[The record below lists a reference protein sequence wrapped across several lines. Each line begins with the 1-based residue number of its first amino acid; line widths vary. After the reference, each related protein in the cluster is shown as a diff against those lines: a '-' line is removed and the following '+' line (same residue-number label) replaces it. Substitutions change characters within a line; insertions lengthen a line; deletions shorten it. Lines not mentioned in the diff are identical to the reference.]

1 MNKCLHQVIQ
11 AKKLNSMKLTIV
23 PFLLFMSFATTNG
36 QVQDKEFYE
45 IGFDT
50 LALIDSSRIYKTNAS
65 DHNSL
70 HFRPVEVDI
79 WYPSADKGSD
89 KLHFRDFLNAFEVRA
104 NKLSGKTSYTGIAEE
119 LALLFAAEGGLK
131 PEDGKKLLNIETN
144 SYKNLSPITEKK
156 PLILYMAGLNGMA
169 FENYKLIESLTK
181 EGYVVMSISSIGRYP
196 GDMTNNT
203 LDLME
208 QVYDAESAIKALKKQ
223 SKINIDFNQI
233 AVIGC
238 SWGGMSAAVL
248 TSRNPNIKALIS
260 LDGSETT
267 HYGKIDEEN
276 KNPEEFYD
284 SDISNQDLRTI
295 SYLYLGSENSLMDSV
310 PGDEFNYYRR
320 VHGNKYFLRLAESR
334 HEDFSCIPYILNASK
349 KSVDT
354 YNTLIKS
361 SMLFLNATLK
371 NENAFVQHY
380 SELQKFQ
387 SARSVSIQLNES
399 GANTVLLKGIV
410 LDEETKN
417 QIPFVNIA
425 ILNKDI
431 GTVTNDTGQFT
442 LKANTN
448 INDTVR
454 ISMIGYK
461 AKLITIGELQAN
473 NHIKLQKDI
482 KQLKEVVVTAKKLKT
497 KVVGNKTTS
506 RFLSTGF
513 FPGQLGAEMGIKIN
527 IGKKPAAVDAFNF
540 HISYNRL
547 KSQSTFRLNIYT
559 VVNGKPSQN
568 ILTENITIAIE
579 GKQSGLMSIDLKPY
593 HIILYDDVIVTLEWI
608 KNEKEPK
615 DNEAIFFSLG
625 LLTNGTFVKT
635 SSQAEMKKHSNLGV
649 GFNLHV
655 RY

>member
-1 MNKCLHQVIQ
+1 MNECLHQVIK

-23 PFLLFMSFATTNG
+23 PFLLFMSFSTTNG
-36 QVQDKEFYE
+36 QVQEKECYE
-45 IGFDT
+45 IGFNT
-50 LALIDSSRIYKTNAS
+50 LALIDSSRIYKTNTS
-65 DHNSL
+65 EHDSL

-79 WYPSADKGSD
+79 WYPSADKGSNE
-89 KLHFRDFLNAFEVRA
+89 LHFRDFLNALEVRA
-104 NKLSGKTSYTGIAEE
+104 NKFSGKTSYTGITEE
-119 LALLFAAEGGLK
+119 LALLFAAEAGLK

-169 FENYKLIESLTK
+169 FENYRLIESLTK
-181 EGYVVMSISSIGRYP
+181 EGYVVMSISSVGRYP

-203 LDLME
+203 LDVME
-208 QVYDAESAIKALKKQ
+208 QVYDAESAIKSLKKQ

-248 TSRNPNIKALIS
+248 TSRNPNIKTLIS

-267 HYGKIDEEN
+267 YYGKIDEEN
-276 KNPEEFYD
+276 KSPAEFYD
-284 SDISNQDLRTI
+284 LDIRNQDKRKI
-295 SYLYLGSENSLMDSV
+295 SYLYLGSENNLKDSV
-310 PGDEFNYYRR
+310 PDDKFNYYER
-320 VHGNKYFLRLAESR
+320 VQGNKYFLRLAETR
-334 HEDFSCIPYILNASK
+334 HEDFSCIPYLLNFSK

-361 SMLFLNATLK
+361 SLLFLNAALK
-371 NENAFVQHY
+371 NENEFVQHFG
-380 SELQKFQ
+380 ELQKFQ
-387 SARSVSIQLNES
+387 SSQSTYELNEPR
-399 GANTVLLKGIV
+399 ANTTLLKGTV
-410 LDEETKN
+410 VDEETGN

-431 GTVTNDTGQFT
+431 GTVTGETGQFG
-442 LKANTN
+442 LKVNTD

-454 ISMIGYK
+454 VSMIGYK
-461 AKLITIGELQAN
+461 PKLIRIGDLQMN
-473 NHIKLQKDI
+473 NNIKLRKDV
-482 KQLKEVVVTAKKLKT
+482 KQLKEVIVTAKKLKT
-497 KVVGNKTTS
+497 KVIGNKTTS
-506 RFLSTGF
+506 KFLSTGF
-513 FPGQLGAEMGIKIN
+513 FPGQLGAEIGIKIN

-540 HISYNRL
+540 NISYNRL

-568 ILTENITIAIE
+568 LLTENITVVIE
-579 GKQSGLMSIDLKPY
+579 GRQTGLMSIDLKPY
-593 HIILYDDVIVTLEWI
+593 SIILTDDVIVTLELI

-615 DNEAIFFSLG
+615 GDEAIFFSLG
-625 LLTNGTFVKT
+625 LLTNGTFIKT

-649 GFNLHV
+649 GFNLNV

>member
-1 MNKCLHQVIQ
+1 MNECLHQVIQ

-36 QVQDKEFYE
+36 QVQEKECYE
-45 IGFDT
+45 IGFNT
-50 LALIDSSRIYKTNAS
+50 LALIDSSRIFKTNTLQH
-65 DHNSL
+65 DSL

-79 WYPSADKGSD
+79 WYPSADKGSN
-89 KLHFRDFLNAFEVRA
+89 KLHFRDFLNALEVRA
-104 NKLSGKTSYTGIAEE
+104 NKFSGKTSYTGITEE
-119 LALLFAAEGGLK
+119 LALLFAAEAGLK

-169 FENYKLIESLTK
+169 FENYILIESLTK
-181 EGYVVMSISSIGRYP
+181 EGYVVMSISSVGRYP

-248 TSRNPNIKALIS
+248 TTRNPNIKSLIS

-267 HYGKIDEEN
+267 YYGKIDEEN
-276 KNPEEFYD
+276 KNPAEFYD
-284 SDISNQDLRTI
+284 LYIRNQDKRKI
-295 SYLYLGSENSLMDSV
+295 SYLYLGSENNLKDSV
-310 PGDEFNYYRR
+310 PDDKFNYYER
-320 VHGNKYFLRLAESR
+320 VQGNKYFLRLAESR
-334 HEDFSCIPYILNASK
+334 HEDFSCIPYLLSFSK

-361 SMLFLNATLK
+361 SLLFLNAVLK
-371 NENAFVQHY
+371 NENEFVQHY
-380 SELQKFQ
+380 GELQKFQ
-387 SARSVSIQLNES
+387 SSRSTYQLNEPR
-399 GANTVLLKGIV
+399 ANTTLLKGTIV
-410 LDEETKN
+410 DEETEN

-425 ILNKDI
+425 VLNKDI
-431 GTVTNDTGQFT
+431 STVTGEVGQFE
-442 LKANTN
+442 LKVNTN

-461 AKLITIGELQAN
+461 PKLITISDLQIN
-473 NHIKLQKDI
+473 NNIKLRKDV
-482 KQLKEVVVTAKKLKT
+482 KQLKEVIVTAKKLKT
-497 KVVGNKTTS
+497 KVIGNKTTS
-506 RFLSTGF
+506 KFLSTGF
-513 FPGQLGAEMGIKIN
+513 FPGQLGAEIGIKIN
-527 IGKKPAAVDAFNF
+527 IGKKPAAVEAFNF
-540 HISYNRL
+540 NISYNRL

-568 ILTENITIAIE
+568 ILTENITIIVE
-579 GKQSGLMSIDLKPY
+579 GKQTGLMSIDLQPY
-593 HIILYDDVIVTLEWI
+593 NIILTDDVIVTLELI

-615 DNEAIFFSLG
+615 DDEAIFFSLG
-625 LLTNGTFVKT
+625 LLTNGTFIKT

-649 GFNLHV
+649 GFNLNV